1 MLLDFRKD
9 YLERSLKDLQRQI
22 NEAMNAPERLLP
34 LMKEY
39 QELQMARNR
48 LAKELGN
55 SVVGF

>member
-1 MLLDFRKD
+1 
-9 YLERSLKDLQRQI
+9 
-22 NEAMNAPERLLP
+22 MNTPERLLP